1 MGTQLSVIMN
11 DEGERTVTEPIISPE
26 VVLRADRVDLVR
38 DRRLLLD
45 QISFEVRTGQHWALL
60 GPNGAGKSTL
70 LRLLATYAHP
80 TRGTVDV
87 LGHRLGRVDVFTLRP
102 LVAHVTAH
110 HPLTS
115 SRTVREVVLTGL
127 TGTIEIPQRWRPA
140 EPDLRRAEAMLGLMG
155 LARLADARWPTL
167 SQGERGR
174 TLIARALM
182 SDPRVLLLDE
192 PSAGLDIAGREQ
204 LLASIDDLRAR
215 QPALATILVTH
226 HLEEL
231 PASTTHALLLRDG
244 RAVAA
249 GPADEVLV
257 TDLVSACFDYP
268 VQVGRR
274 GGRWT
279 ATGPADRAEQAG
291 AAAGPHCAS

>member
-1 MGTQLSVIMN
+1 MN
-11 DEGERTVTEPIISPE
+11 DEGECTVTEPIISPE

-45 QISFEVRTGQHWALL
+45 QVSFEVRAGQHWALL

-80 TRGTVDV
+80 TRGTVDI

-115 SRTVREVVLTGL
+115 ARTVREVLLTGV
-127 TGTIEIPQRWRPA
+127 TGTIEIPQRWQPS
-140 EPDLRRAEAMLGLMG
+140 EVDLGRAEAMLALMG
-155 LARLADARWPTL
+155 LTRLAGARWPTL

-182 SDPRVLLLDE
+182 CGPRILLLDE

-268 VQVGRR
+268 VRGGRR

-291 AAAGPHCAS
+291 AAAGPHRAG